1 MPLRLNT
8 ADLKYTLHKTTNLSV
23 VDPIQALFK
32 PIAHILEADI
42 TQRRTVT
49 KSYPDVIMRA
59 YTLNIYYESVFI
71 MTNPLDNDELPQ
83 ITLDEE
89 DRRGRAKTST
99 AKVANSKNI
108 SSQRNPGNSQV
119 SNSGGKRLAT
129 FAVLIALASVGA
141 AGWLFQQLQI
151 QVERANSAEE
161 RIAGLE
167 SKLSATGEE
176 IGDTTVALQIKVTE
190 LSNKS
195 NELWEQMDKLWASA
209 WRRNQK
215 DITDLT
221 SKVEDQLASLN
232 NNISAVTSST
242 NINTS
247 SVADARSQ
255 VENLTSEVL
264 SLNVQ
269 LERAAATDASTRR
282 DLQNTT
288 EKLSLLEQRNAALVT
303 QISQLENEIRTIATK
318 LATAGAAP

>member
-209 WRRNQK
+209 W
-215 DITDLT
+215 
-221 SKVEDQLASLN
+221 
-232 NNISAVTSST
+232 
-242 NINTS
+242 
-247 SVADARSQ
+247 
-255 VENLTSEVL
+255 
-264 SLNVQ
+264 
-269 LERAAATDASTRR
+269 
-282 DLQNTT
+282 
-288 EKLSLLEQRNAALVT
+288 
-303 QISQLENEIRTIATK
+303 
-318 LATAGAAP
+318 AP